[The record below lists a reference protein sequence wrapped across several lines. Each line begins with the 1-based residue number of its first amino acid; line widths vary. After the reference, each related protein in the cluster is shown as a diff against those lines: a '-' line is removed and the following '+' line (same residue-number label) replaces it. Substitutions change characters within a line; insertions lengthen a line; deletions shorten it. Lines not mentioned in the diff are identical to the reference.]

1 MPHIFA
7 VGDRIT
13 VLRRGQK
20 VADKPMAAT
29 SPEEVT
35 ALITGAV
42 ERVDGARLG
51 TCGAVRPPAARMAAL
66 RHAAEP
72 AG

>member
-1 MPHIFA
+1 
-7 VGDRIT
+7 
-13 VLRRGQK
+13 